1 VRGAWVLRDLERAH
15 ALLVGGFDTGLL
27 YGKTWPGSVVALL
40 GLPLQVVA
48 HVDVGAPV
56 RGLSFEDGDAVG
68 IPLRNP
74 DALFAE
80 LAAGPSASYRRSTAR
95 GVDTLAPMEGG
106 RGPTVAIV
114 RNTLVVAS
122 VDAVRERAAIHL
134 ATPEADS
141 FAPLLASSSPFE
153 GSLSRSVIVAAL
165 ERAVAS
171 AGFAAHAP
179 TLASELASS
188 LPDLARVSADVRATH
203 VLVDVGLAPRADEP
217 AARVGRDLVE
227 RAAAR
232 GLTLFTTT
240 SISGGS
246 AAAVTLAAA
255 LPPLAPDPR
264 APVQVTVDTARSGR
278 LVWARLSSTAPAEL
292 VAELERRSAE
302 RLVLTRIGDVYRT
315 KVAALGAEVDVVI
328 HLDGAVVTLGG
339 GSDPLLAVTYA
350 REAPS
355 PALTEVLEAEVIRA
369 LPEELELVATLDV
382 SPLAAPAEGSEPSPV
397 LLGVLSREGQR
408 TLRLV
413 ASPKVVARIVARR

>member
-1 VRGAWVLRDLERAH
+1 
-15 ALLVGGFDTGLL
+15 
-27 YGKTWPGSVVALL
+27 
-40 GLPLQVVA
+40 
-48 HVDVGAPV
+48 
-56 RGLSFEDGDAVG
+56 
-68 IPLRNP
+68 
-74 DALFAE
+74 
-80 LAAGPSASYRRSTAR
+80 
-95 GVDTLAPMEGG
+95 
-106 RGPTVAIV
+106 
-114 RNTLVVAS
+114 
-122 VDAVRERAAIHL
+122 
-134 ATPEADS
+134 
-141 FAPLLASSSPFE
+141 
-153 GSLSRSVIVAAL
+153 
-165 ERAVAS
+165 
-171 AGFAAHAP
+171 
-179 TLASELASS
+179 
-188 LPDLARVSADVRATH
+188 
-203 VLVDVGLAPRADEP
+203 
-217 AARVGRDLVE
+217 
-227 RAAAR
+227 
-232 GLTLFTTT
+232 
-240 SISGGS
+240 
-246 AAAVTLAAA
+246 
-255 LPPLAPDPR
+255 
-264 APVQVTVDTARSGR
+264 VDTARSGR